1 MILQALTSLYEALA
15 QKGEIS
21 KEGWS
26 REKISFALGIDENG
40 DLLRI
45 TPLFKPGDMPKGKK
59 KEEPQEMTV
68 PAAVKRTSG
77 AAANFLWDNS
87 SYILGVSLK
96 KGENDAKR
104 EKRRN
109 KDIKCFEACRE
120 LHHSMLDGMEYPAAK
135 AVLNFLDK
143 WEPQKAE
150 ENNLVAQYAKEILS
164 GANIVFRFNGKFMHE
179 IPELSAAWQTH
190 YGAAQTEKGQCLVT
204 GALDE
209 IQKTH
214 PKIKGVQGAKLS
226 GAALVSFNESAFCS
240 YKKKQNQNAPV
251 GKYAAFAY
259 TTALNHLL
267 KDRKN
272 VHRIGDAA
280 VVCWAENADKQYE
293 DFATDLFFGDGD
305 GDQSDEQRLSAL
317 QASVELLAKGLPC
330 RELDLDPERKFY
342 ILGISPNAARL
353 AVRFFYCDSFGNIV
367 KNIKAHY
374 DRLEIV
380 RPSYDKYPM
389 LPLWKLLSA
398 TNRTI
403 KKKNDN
409 GTNAE
414 RPYSEESGKNKDKRA
429 CSASVPLSPEYS
441 EESGKNKD
449 KPQNSAMAGAVARA
463 VFSGGRYPASL
474 LECTFLRIKAER
486 NITRERA
493 AIIKAYYLRNPNEK
507 CPKEVLTVSLNEN
520 SKNIPYT
527 LGRLFSVYEEIQ
539 EKANL
544 RNPGNPGINTTI
556 KDRYFGSAAAM
567 PATVFPILSNL
578 AQKHLRKLSDAQ
590 RVYLDKKVMT
600 LKGVLGEQYPAH
612 MSLPEQG
619 SFDLGYYHQTQARYT
634 KKEDK

>member
-26 REKISFALGIDENG
+26 REKISFALSIDEEGN
-40 DLLRI
+40 LLRV
-45 TPLFKPGDMPKGKK
+45 TPLFDTVDGPKGKTR
-59 KEEPQEMTV
+59 EVPQKMTV
-68 PAAVKRTSG
+68 PIKVGNTSPK
-77 AAANFLWDNS
+77 FLWGNS
-87 SYILGVSLK
+87 GFILGTA
-96 KGENDAKR
+96 NDKTPEAAKDCF
-104 EKRRN
+104 KRNR
-109 KDIKCFEACRE
+109 D
-120 LHHSMLDGMEYPAAK
+120 LHHEVLKGIEVPAAK
-135 AVLNFLDK
+135 AILSFFDR
-143 WEPQKAE
+143 WEPEKTLENELVTSCAGELLGKA
-150 ENNLVAQYAKEILS
+150 NM
-164 GANIVFRFNGKFMHE
+164 VFRFNGKFIHE
-179 IPELSAAWQTH
+179 IPQLAAAWQAH
-190 YGAAQTEKGQCLVT
+190 YGETAKERGQCLIT
-204 GALDE
+204 GALDA
-209 IQKTH
+209 IPNTH
-214 PKIKGVQGAKLS
+214 PLIKGVQGAQSS
-226 GAALVSFNESAFCS
+226 GAALVSFNASAFCS
-240 YKKKQNQNAPV
+240 YNKEQNQNAPV

-259 TTALNHLL
+259 TAALNHLL
-267 KDRKN
+267 ADRKN

-293 DFATDLFFGDGD
+293 EFAADLFFGDGD

-398 TNRTI
+398 TVNPS
-403 KKKNDN
+403 
-409 GTNAE
+409 A
-414 RPYSEESGKNKDKRA
+414 KDKT
-429 CSASVPLSPEYS
+429 PNP
-441 EESGKNKD
+441 
-449 KPQNSAMAGAVARA
+449 AMAGAVARA
-463 VFSGGRYPASL
+463 VFSGGRYPASI
-474 LECTFLRIKAER
+474 LECTFLRIRAER
-486 NITRERA
+486 EITRERA

-507 CPKEVLTVSLNEN
+507 CPKEVLTVSLNKD
-520 SKNIPYT
+520 SKNVPYT

-539 EKANL
+539 QAA
-544 RNPGNPGINTTI
+544 NPGINTTI
-556 KDRYFGSAAAM
+556 KDKYFGSAATM
-567 PATVFPILSNL
+567 PATVFPILSSL

-590 RVYLDKKVMT
+590 RIYLDKKVMT
-600 LKGVLGEQYPAH
+600 LKDILGEQYPAH

-619 SFDLGYYHQTQARYT
+619 SFDLGYYHQTQDRYT

>member
-26 REKISFALGIDENG
+26 REKIRFALGIDENG
-40 DLLRI
+40 DLLRV
-45 TPLFKPGDMPKGKK
+45 TPLFDTVDGPKGKTR
-59 KEEPQEMTV
+59 EVPQKMTV
-68 PAAVKRTSG
+68 PIKVGNTSPK
-77 AAANFLWDNS
+77 FLWGNS
-87 SYILGVSLK
+87 GFILGTA
-96 KGENDAKR
+96 NDKTPEAAKDCF
-104 EKRRN
+104 KRNR
-109 KDIKCFEACRE
+109 D
-120 LHHSMLDGMEYPAAK
+120 LHHEVLKGIEVPAAK
-135 AVLNFLDK
+135 AILSFFDR
-143 WEPQKAE
+143 WEPEKTLENELVTSCAGELLGKA
-150 ENNLVAQYAKEILS
+150 NM
-164 GANIVFRFNGKFMHE
+164 VFRFNGKFIHE
-179 IPELSAAWQTH
+179 IPQLAAAWQAH
-190 YGAAQTEKGQCLVT
+190 YGETAKERGQCLIT
-204 GALDE
+204 GALDA
-209 IQKTH
+209 IPNTH
-214 PKIKGVQGAKLS
+214 PLIKGVQGAQSS
-226 GAALVSFNESAFCS
+226 GAALVSFNASAFCS
-240 YKKKQNQNAPV
+240 YNKEQNQNAPV

-259 TTALNHLL
+259 TAALNHLL
-267 KDRKN
+267 ADRKN

-293 DFATDLFFGDGD
+293 EFAADLFFGDGD

-398 TNRTI
+398 TVNPS
-403 KKKNDN
+403 
-409 GTNAE
+409 A
-414 RPYSEESGKNKDKRA
+414 KDKT
-429 CSASVPLSPEYS
+429 P
-441 EESGKNKD
+441 
-449 KPQNSAMAGAVARA
+449 NSAMAGAVARA

-474 LECTFLRIKAER
+474 LECTFLRIRAER
-486 NITRERA
+486 EITRERA

-507 CPKEVLTVSLNEN
+507 CPKEVLTVSLNKD
-520 SKNIPYT
+520 SKNVPYT

-539 EKANL
+539 QAA
-544 RNPGNPGINTTI
+544 NPGINTTI
-556 KDRYFGSAAAM
+556 KDKYFGSAATM
-567 PATVFPILSNL
+567 PATVFPILSSL

-590 RVYLDKKVMT
+590 RIYLDKKVMT
-600 LKGVLGEQYPAH
+600 LKDILGEQYPAH

-619 SFDLGYYHQTQARYT
+619 SFDLGYYHQTQDRYT

>member
-15 QKGEIS
+15 PKGEVP

-45 TPLFKPGDMPKGKK
+45 TPLFKPGDMPKEKK

-164 GANIVFRFNGKFMHE
+164 GANMVFRFNGGYVHDD
-179 IPELSAAWQTH
+179 PQLASVWQK
-190 YGAAQTEKGQCLVT
+190 ANAKQKDNIGQCLVT

-209 IQKTH
+209 IQNTH
-214 PKIKGVQGAKLS
+214 PAIKGVQGAQSS
-226 GAALVSFNESAFCS
+226 GAALVSFNASAFCS
-240 YKKKQNQNAPV
+240 YNKEQNQNAPV

-267 KDRKN
+267 ADRKN

-293 DFATDLFFGDGD
+293 DFAADLFFGDGD
-305 GDQSDEQRLSAL
+305 GDQSDEQWLSAL

-398 TNRTI
+398 TVNPS
-403 KKKNDN
+403 
-409 GTNAE
+409 A
-414 RPYSEESGKNKDKRA
+414 KDKT
-429 CSASVPLSPEYS
+429 PNP
-441 EESGKNKD
+441 
-449 KPQNSAMAGAVARA
+449 AMAGAVARA

-486 NITRERA
+486 SITRERA

-539 EKANL
+539 QAA
-544 RNPGNPGINTTI
+544 NPGINTTI

-600 LKGVLGEQYPAH
+600 LKSVLGEQYPAH
-612 MSLPEQG
+612 MSLPEKG

>member
-26 REKISFALGIDENG
+26 REKISFALSIDEEGN
-40 DLLRI
+40 LLRV
-45 TPLFKPGDMPKGKK
+45 TPLFDTVDGPKGKTR
-59 KEEPQEMTV
+59 EVPQKMTV

-96 KGENDAKR
+96 KGEDDAER

-164 GANIVFRFNGKFMHE
+164 GANMVFRFNGGYVHDD
-179 IPELSAAWQTH
+179 PQLASVWQK
-190 YGAAQTEKGQCLVT
+190 ANAKQKDNIGQCLVT

-209 IQKTH
+209 IQNTH
-214 PKIKGVQGAKLS
+214 PTIKGVQGAQSS
-226 GAALVSFNESAFCS
+226 GAALVSFNASAFCS
-240 YKKKQNQNAPV
+240 YNKEQNQNAPV

-267 KDRKN
+267 ADRKN

-293 DFATDLFFGDGD
+293 DFAADLFFGDGD
-305 GDQSDEQRLSAL
+305 GDQSDEQWLSAL

-367 KNIKAHY
+367 KYIKAHY

-380 RPSYDKYPM
+380 RPSYDKFPI

-414 RPYSEESGKNKDKRA
+414 RSDSEDSDKSKDKT
-429 CSASVPLSPEYS
+429 
-441 EESGKNKD
+441 
-449 KPQNSAMAGAVARA
+449 QNSAMAGAVARA
-463 VFSGGRYPASL
+463 IFSGGRYPASL
-474 LECTFLRIKAER
+474 LECTFLRIRAER
-486 NITRERA
+486 EITRERA

-539 EKANL
+539 EKANP

-578 AQKHLRKLSDAQ
+578 AQKHLRKLSDEQ

-600 LKGVLGEQYPAH
+600 LKSVLGEQYPAH

>member
-164 GANIVFRFNGKFMHE
+164 GANMVFRFNGGYVHDD
-179 IPELSAAWQTH
+179 PQLASVWQK
-190 YGAAQTEKGQCLVT
+190 ANAKQKDNIGQCLVT

-209 IQKTH
+209 IQNTH
-214 PKIKGVQGAKLS
+214 PTIKGVQGAQSS
-226 GAALVSFNESAFCS
+226 GAALVSFNASAFCS
-240 YKKKQNQNAPV
+240 YNKEQNQNAPV

-267 KDRKN
+267 ADRKN

-293 DFATDLFFGDGD
+293 DFAADLFFGDGD
-305 GDQSDEQRLSAL
+305 GDQSDEQWLSAL

-380 RPSYDKYPM
+380 RPSYDKFPI

-414 RPYSEESGKNKDKRA
+414 RSDSEDSDKSKDKT
-429 CSASVPLSPEYS
+429 
-441 EESGKNKD
+441 
-449 KPQNSAMAGAVARA
+449 QNSAMAGAVARA

-539 EKANL
+539 KEANL

-578 AQKHLRKLSDAQ
+578 AQKHLRKLSDKQ
-590 RVYLDKKVMT
+590 RIYLDKKVMT
-600 LKGVLGEQYPAH
+600 LKSVLGEQYPAH

>member
-15 QKGEIS
+15 PKGEVP

-96 KGENDAKR
+96 KGEDDAER
-104 EKRRN
+104 EKQRN

-164 GANIVFRFNGKFMHE
+164 GANMVFRFNGGYVHDD
-179 IPELSAAWQTH
+179 PQLASVWQK
-190 YGAAQTEKGQCLVT
+190 ANAKQKDNIGQCLVT
-204 GALDE
+204 GALDA
-209 IQKTH
+209 IPNTH
-214 PKIKGVQGAKLS
+214 PLIKGVQGAQSS
-226 GAALVSFNESAFCS
+226 GAALVSFNASAFCS
-240 YKKKQNQNAPV
+240 YNKEQNQNAPV

-259 TTALNHLL
+259 TAALNHLL
-267 KDRKN
+267 ADRKN

-293 DFATDLFFGDGD
+293 EFAADLFFGDGD

-398 TNRTI
+398 TVNPS
-403 KKKNDN
+403 
-409 GTNAE
+409 A
-414 RPYSEESGKNKDKRA
+414 KDKT
-429 CSASVPLSPEYS
+429 P
-441 EESGKNKD
+441 
-449 KPQNSAMAGAVARA
+449 NSAMAGAVARA

-474 LECTFLRIKAER
+474 LECTFLRIRAER
-486 NITRERA
+486 EITRERA

-507 CPKEVLTVSLNEN
+507 CPKEVLTVSLNKD
-520 SKNIPYT
+520 SKNVPYT

-539 EKANL
+539 QAA
-544 RNPGNPGINTTI
+544 NPGINTTI
-556 KDRYFGSAAAM
+556 KDKYFGSAATM
-567 PATVFPILSNL
+567 PATVFPILSSL

-600 LKGVLGEQYPAH
+600 LKSVLGEQYPAH

>member
-45 TPLFKPGDMPKGKK
+45 TPLFETVDMPKGKK
-59 KEEPQEMTV
+59 KEEPQKMMV
-68 PAAVKRTSG
+68 PIKEKNTGPKFLWGNSGFILG
-77 AAANFLWDNS
+77 AANKKTPEKAKENFE
-87 SYILGVSLK
+87 
-96 KGENDAKR
+96 ENR
-104 EKRRN
+104 Q
-109 KDIKCFEACRE
+109 
-120 LHHSMLDGMEYPAAK
+120 LHHQLLDEVDSPAAK
-135 AVLNFLDK
+135 AILNFLDGWK
-143 WEPQKAE
+143 PEKTT
-150 ENNLVAQYAKEILS
+150 ENELVAQYASELLGS
-164 GANIVFRFNGKFMHE
+164 ANMVFRFNGKFMHE

-190 YGAAQTEKGQCLVT
+190 YGAAQNEKGQCLIT
-204 GALDE
+204 GMLDAIPE
-209 IQKTH
+209 TH
-214 PKIKGVQGAKLS
+214 PLIKGIQGAQSS
-226 GAALVSFNESAFCS
+226 GAALVSFNGPAFCS
-240 YKKKQNQNAPV
+240 YNKLQNHNAPV

-267 KDRKN
+267 ADKSN
-272 VHRIGDAA
+272 VHRIGDAS

-293 DFATDLFFGDGD
+293 DFAAEVFFGDNVD
-305 GDQSDEQRLSAL
+305 KSDEQRLSAL
-317 QASVELLAKGLPC
+317 RTSLKLLADGLPC
-330 RELDLDPERKFY
+330 KEMDLDPDRKFY
-342 ILGISPNAARL
+342 ILGLSPNAARI
-353 AVRFFYCDSFGNIV
+353 AVRFFYCDSFGKIAGNIY
-367 KNIKAHY
+367 KHHE
-374 DRLEIV
+374 RLEIV
-380 RPSYDKYPM
+380 RPSYDKFPI

-398 TNRTI
+398 TVNP
-403 KKKNDN
+403 
-409 GTNAE
+409 NA
-414 RPYSEESGKNKDKRA
+414 KDKTPNA
-429 CSASVPLSPEYS
+429 
-441 EESGKNKD
+441 
-449 KPQNSAMAGAVARA
+449 AMAGAVARA

-539 EKANL
+539 QAA
-544 RNPGNPGINTTI
+544 NPGINTTI

-600 LKGVLGEQYPAH
+600 LKSVLGEQYPAH

>member
-26 REKISFALGIDENG
+26 REKISFALSIDEEGN
-40 DLLRI
+40 LLRV
-45 TPLFKPGDMPKGKK
+45 TPLFDTVDGPKGKTR
-59 KEEPQEMTV
+59 EVPQKMTV

-96 KGENDAKR
+96 KGEDDAER

-164 GANIVFRFNGKFMHE
+164 GANMVFRFNGGYVHDD
-179 IPELSAAWQTH
+179 PQLASVWQK
-190 YGAAQTEKGQCLVT
+190 ANAKQKDNIGQCLVT

-209 IQKTH
+209 IQNTH
-214 PKIKGVQGAKLS
+214 PTIKGVQGAQSS
-226 GAALVSFNESAFCS
+226 GAALVSFNASAFCS
-240 YKKKQNQNAPV
+240 YNKEQNQNAPV

-267 KDRKN
+267 ADRKN

-293 DFATDLFFGDGD
+293 DFAADLFFGDGD
-305 GDQSDEQRLSAL
+305 GDQSDEQWLSAL

-380 RPSYDKYPM
+380 RPSYDKFPI

-414 RPYSEESGKNKDKRA
+414 RSDSEDSDKSKDKT
-429 CSASVPLSPEYS
+429 
-441 EESGKNKD
+441 
-449 KPQNSAMAGAVARA
+449 QNSAMAGAVARA

-486 NITRERA
+486 SITRERA

-539 EKANL
+539 KEANL

-578 AQKHLRKLSDAQ
+578 AQKHLRKLSDKQ
-590 RVYLDKKVMT
+590 RIYLDKKVMT
-600 LKGVLGEQYPAH
+600 LKSVLGEQYPAH

>member
-26 REKISFALGIDENG
+26 REKISFALSIDEEGN
-40 DLLRI
+40 LLRV
-45 TPLFKPGDMPKGKK
+45 TPLFDTVDGPKGKTR
-59 KEEPQEMTV
+59 EVPQKMTV

-96 KGENDAKR
+96 KGEDDAER

-164 GANIVFRFNGKFMHE
+164 GANMVFRFNGGYVHDD
-179 IPELSAAWQTH
+179 PQLASVWQK
-190 YGAAQTEKGQCLVT
+190 ANAKQKDNIGQCLVT

-209 IQKTH
+209 IQNTH
-214 PKIKGVQGAKLS
+214 PTIKGVQGAQSS
-226 GAALVSFNESAFCS
+226 GAALVSFNASAFCS
-240 YKKKQNQNAPV
+240 YNKEQNQNAPV

-267 KDRKN
+267 ADRKN

-280 VVCWAENADKQYE
+280 VVCWAENADKQNE
-293 DFATDLFFGDGD
+293 DYAADLFFGDGD
-305 GDQSDEQRLSAL
+305 GDQSDEQWLSAL

-380 RPSYDKYPM
+380 RPSYDKFPI

-414 RPYSEESGKNKDKRA
+414 RSDSEDSDKSKDKT
-429 CSASVPLSPEYS
+429 
-441 EESGKNKD
+441 
-449 KPQNSAMAGAVARA
+449 QNSAMAGAVARA

-539 EKANL
+539 KEANL

-578 AQKHLRKLSDAQ
+578 AQKHLRKLSDKQ
-590 RVYLDKKVMT
+590 RIYLDKKVMT
-600 LKGVLGEQYPAH
+600 LKSVLGEQYPAH

>member
-1 MILQALTSLYEALA
+1 
-15 QKGEIS
+15 
-21 KEGWS
+21 
-26 REKISFALGIDENG
+26 
-40 DLLRI
+40 
-45 TPLFKPGDMPKGKK
+45 
-59 KEEPQEMTV
+59 
-68 PAAVKRTSG
+68 
-77 AAANFLWDNS
+77 
-87 SYILGVSLK
+87 
-96 KGENDAKR
+96 
-104 EKRRN
+104 
-109 KDIKCFEACRE
+109 
-120 LHHSMLDGMEYPAAK
+120 MLDGMEYPAAK

-164 GANIVFRFNGKFMHE
+164 GANMVFRFNGGYVHDD
-179 IPELSAAWQTH
+179 PQLASVWQK
-190 YGAAQTEKGQCLVT
+190 ANAKQKDNIGQCLVT

-209 IQKTH
+209 IQNTH
-214 PKIKGVQGAKLS
+214 PTIKGVQGAQSS
-226 GAALVSFNESAFCS
+226 GAALVSFNASAFCS
-240 YKKKQNQNAPV
+240 YNKEQNQNAPV

-267 KDRKN
+267 ADRKN

-293 DFATDLFFGDGD
+293 DFAADLFFGDGD
-305 GDQSDEQRLSAL
+305 GDQSDEQWLSAL

-380 RPSYDKYPM
+380 RPSYDKFPI

-414 RPYSEESGKNKDKRA
+414 RSDSEDSDKSKDKT
-429 CSASVPLSPEYS
+429 
-441 EESGKNKD
+441 
-449 KPQNSAMAGAVARA
+449 QNSAMAGAVARA

-539 EKANL
+539 KEANL

-578 AQKHLRKLSDAQ
+578 AQKHLRKLSDKQ
-590 RVYLDKKVMT
+590 RIYLDKKVMT
-600 LKGVLGEQYPAH
+600 LKSVLGEQYPAH

>member
-15 QKGEIS
+15 PKGEVP

-96 KGENDAKR
+96 KGEDDAER
-104 EKRRN
+104 EKQRN

-164 GANIVFRFNGKFMHE
+164 GANMVFRFNGGYVHDD
-179 IPELSAAWQTH
+179 PQLASVWQK
-190 YGAAQTEKGQCLVT
+190 ANAKQKDNIGQCLIT
-204 GALDE
+204 GELDA
-209 IQKTH
+209 IPNTH
-214 PKIKGVQGAKLS
+214 PTIKGVQGAQSS
-226 GAALVSFNESAFCS
+226 GAALVSFNASAFCS
-240 YKKKQNQNAPV
+240 YNKEQNQNAPV

-267 KDRKN
+267 ADRKN

-293 DFATDLFFGDGD
+293 DFAADLFFGDGD
-305 GDQSDEQRLSAL
+305 GDQSDEQWLSAL

-398 TNRTI
+398 TVNPS
-403 KKKNDN
+403 
-409 GTNAE
+409 A
-414 RPYSEESGKNKDKRA
+414 KDKT
-429 CSASVPLSPEYS
+429 PNP
-441 EESGKNKD
+441 
-449 KPQNSAMAGAVARA
+449 AMAGAVARA
-463 VFSGGRYPASL
+463 VFSGGRYPASI
-474 LECTFLRIKAER
+474 LECTFLRIRAER
-486 NITRERA
+486 EITRERA

-507 CPKEVLTVSLNEN
+507 CPKEVLTVSLNET
-520 SKNIPYT
+520 SKNVPYT

-539 EKANL
+539 QAA
-544 RNPGNPGINTTI
+544 NPGINTTI
-556 KDRYFGSAAAM
+556 KDKYFGSAATM

-590 RVYLDKKVMT
+590 RIYLDKKVMT
-600 LKGVLGEQYPAH
+600 LKSVLGEQYPAH

-619 SFDLGYYHQTQARYT
+619 SFDLGYYHQTQDRYT

>member
-1 MILQALTSLYEALA
+1 MRFLRHAEQ
-15 QKGEIS
+15 
-21 KEGWS
+21 
-26 REKISFALGIDENG
+26 RCG
-40 DLLRI
+40 DLCAGDGLSGVDTAVGVAGERADRAERI
-45 TPLFKPGDMPKGKK
+45 D
-59 KEEPQEMTV
+59 V
-68 PAAVKRTSG
+68 PARPVRNGVAVGEAPLRRGVAQLKETAEHRQRLLTADGRGGEEAEPAVAVVAALRYAEGIHG
-77 AAANFLWDNS
+77 A
-87 SYILGVSLK
+87 Y
-96 KGENDAKR
+96 
-104 EKRRN
+104 
-109 KDIKCFEACRE
+109 
-120 LHHSMLDGMEYPAAK
+120 
-135 AVLNFLDK
+135 AVLR
-143 WEPQKAE
+143 P
-150 ENNLVAQYAKEILS
+150 
-164 GANIVFRFNGKFMHE
+164 
-179 IPELSAAWQTH
+179 
-190 YGAAQTEKGQCLVT
+190 
-204 GALDE
+204 
-209 IQKTH
+209 
-214 PKIKGVQGAKLS
+214 
-226 GAALVSFNESAFCS
+226 
-240 YKKKQNQNAPV
+240 
-251 GKYAAFAY
+251 
-259 TTALNHLL
+259 
-267 KDRKN
+267 
-272 VHRIGDAA
+272 IGDAA

-293 DFATDLFFGDGD
+293 DFAAEVFFGDNVD
-305 GDQSDEQRLSAL
+305 KSDEQRLSAL
-317 QASVELLAKGLPC
+317 RTSLKLLADGLPC
-330 RELDLDPERKFY
+330 KEMDLDPERKFY

-380 RPSYDKYPM
+380 RPSNDKYPM

-414 RPYSEESGKNKDKRA
+414 RPYSEESGKNKDKQEIGGYEVRM
-429 CSASVPLSPEYS
+429 PEYS

-539 EKANL
+539 QAA
-544 RNPGNPGINTTI
+544 NPGINTTI
-556 KDRYFGSAAAM
+556 KHRYFGSAAAM

-600 LKGVLGEQYPAH
+600 LKSVLGEQYPAH

>member
-15 QKGEIS
+15 PKGEVP

-96 KGENDAKR
+96 KGEDDAER

-164 GANIVFRFNGKFMHE
+164 GANMVFRFNGGYVHDD
-179 IPELSAAWQTH
+179 PQLASVWQK
-190 YGAAQTEKGQCLVT
+190 ANAKQKDNIGQCLVT

-214 PKIKGVQGAKLS
+214 PTIKGVQGAQSS
-226 GAALVSFNESAFCS
+226 GAALVSFNASAFCS
-240 YKKKQNQNAPV
+240 YNKEQNQNAPV

-267 KDRKN
+267 ADRKN

-293 DFATDLFFGDGD
+293 DFA
-305 GDQSDEQRLSAL
+305 
-317 QASVELLAKGLPC
+317 
-330 RELDLDPERKFY
+330 
-342 ILGISPNAARL
+342 
-353 AVRFFYCDSFGNIV
+353 
-367 KNIKAHY
+367 
-374 DRLEIV
+374 
-380 RPSYDKYPM
+380 
-389 LPLWKLLSA
+389 
-398 TNRTI
+398 
-403 KKKNDN
+403 
-409 GTNAE
+409 AE
-414 RPYSEESGKNKDKRA
+414 
-429 CSASVPLSPEYS
+429 
-441 EESGKNKD
+441 
-449 KPQNSAMAGAVARA
+449 
-463 VFSGGRYPASL
+463 VFSVIMSTSRMNRD
-474 LECTFLRIKAER
+474 F
-486 NITRERA
+486 
-493 AIIKAYYLRNPNEK
+493 
-507 CPKEVLTVSLNEN
+507 
-520 SKNIPYT
+520 
-527 LGRLFSVYEEIQ
+527 
-539 EKANL
+539 
-544 RNPGNPGINTTI
+544 
-556 KDRYFGSAAAM
+556 
-567 PATVFPILSNL
+567 
-578 AQKHLRKLSDAQ
+578 Q
-590 RVYLDKKVMT
+590 RC
-600 LKGVLGEQYPAH
+600 G
-612 MSLPEQG
+612 
-619 SFDLGYYHQTQARYT
+619 QA
-634 KKEDK
+634 

>member
-45 TPLFKPGDMPKGKK
+45 TPLFETVDMPKGKK
-59 KEEPQEMTV
+59 KEEPQKMMV
-68 PAAVKRTSG
+68 PIKVGNKSPKFLWGNSGFILG
-77 AAANFLWDNS
+77 AA
-87 SYILGVSLK
+87 
-96 KGENDAKR
+96 NDKTPEKAK
-104 EKRRN
+104 E
-109 KDIKCFEACRE
+109 CFERNRQF
-120 LHHSMLDGMEYPAAK
+120 HHQLLDKVDSPAAK
-135 AVLNFLDK
+135 AILNFFDG
-143 WEPQKAE
+143 WEPEKTT
-150 ENNLVAQYAKEILS
+150 ENELVAQYASELLGS
-164 GANIVFRFNGKFMHE
+164 ANMVFRFNGKFVHE

-190 YGAAQTEKGQCLVT
+190 YGAAQTEKEQCLIT
-204 GALDE
+204 GMLDAIPE
-209 IQKTH
+209 TH
-214 PKIKGVQGAKLS
+214 PLIKGIQGAQPS

-267 KDRKN
+267 ADRKN
-272 VHRIGDAA
+272 VHRIGDAS

-293 DFATDLFFGDGD
+293 DFAADLFFGDGD
-305 GDQSDEQRLSAL
+305 GDQSDEQWLSAL

-380 RPSYDKYPM
+380 RPSYDKFPI

-414 RPYSEESGKNKDKRA
+414 RSDSEDSDKSKDKT
-429 CSASVPLSPEYS
+429 
-441 EESGKNKD
+441 
-449 KPQNSAMAGAVARA
+449 QNSAMAGAVARA

-539 EKANL
+539 KEANL

-578 AQKHLRKLSDAQ
+578 AQKHLRKLSDKQ
-590 RVYLDKKVMT
+590 RIYLDKKVMT
-600 LKGVLGEQYPAH
+600 LKSVLGEQYPAH

>member
-45 TPLFKPGDMPKGKK
+45 TPLFETVDGPKGKTR
-59 KEEPQEMTV
+59 EVPQKMTV

-96 KGENDAKR
+96 KGENDAER

-164 GANIVFRFNGKFMHE
+164 GANMVFRFNGGYVHDD
-179 IPELSAAWQTH
+179 PQLASVWQK
-190 YGAAQTEKGQCLVT
+190 ANAKQKDNIGQCLIT
-204 GALDE
+204 GELDA
-209 IQKTH
+209 IPNTH
-214 PKIKGVQGAKLS
+214 PTIKGVQGAQSS
-226 GAALVSFNESAFCS
+226 GAALVSFNASAFCS
-240 YKKKQNQNAPV
+240 YNKEQNQNAPV

-267 KDRKN
+267 ADRKN

-293 DFATDLFFGDGD
+293 EFAADLFFGDGD

-380 RPSYDKYPM
+380 RPSNDKYPM

-414 RPYSEESGKNKDKRA
+414 RP
-429 CSASVPLSPEYS
+429 YS

-520 SKNIPYT
+520 SKNVPYT

-567 PATVFPILSNL
+567 PATVFPILSSL

-590 RVYLDKKVMT
+590 RIYLDKKVMT
-600 LKGVLGEQYPAH
+600 LKSVLGEQYPAH

-619 SFDLGYYHQTQARYT
+619 SFDLGYYHQTQDRYT

>member
-26 REKISFALGIDENG
+26 REKISFALSIDEEGN
-40 DLLRI
+40 LLRV
-45 TPLFKPGDMPKGKK
+45 TPLFDTVDGPKGKTR
-59 KEEPQEMTV
+59 EVPQKMTV

-96 KGENDAKR
+96 KGEDDAER
-104 EKRRN
+104 EKQRN

-164 GANIVFRFNGKFMHE
+164 GANMVFRFNGGYVHDD
-179 IPELSAAWQTH
+179 PQLASVWQK
-190 YGAAQTEKGQCLVT
+190 ANAKQKDNIGQCLVT

-214 PKIKGVQGAKLS
+214 PTIKGVQGAQSS
-226 GAALVSFNESAFCS
+226 GAALVSFNASAFCS
-240 YKKKQNQNAPV
+240 YNKEQNQNAPV

-267 KDRKN
+267 ADRKN

-293 DFATDLFFGDGD
+293 DFAADLFFGDGD
-305 GDQSDEQRLSAL
+305 GDQSDEQWLSAL

-380 RPSYDKYPM
+380 RPSYDKFPI

-414 RPYSEESGKNKDKRA
+414 RSDSEDSDKSKDKT
-429 CSASVPLSPEYS
+429 
-441 EESGKNKD
+441 
-449 KPQNSAMAGAVARA
+449 QNSAMAGAVARA

-486 NITRERA
+486 SITRERA

-539 EKANL
+539 KEANL

-578 AQKHLRKLSDAQ
+578 AQKHLRKLSDKQ
-590 RVYLDKKVMT
+590 RIYLDKKVMT
-600 LKGVLGEQYPAH
+600 LKSVLGEQYPAH

>member
-15 QKGEIS
+15 QKGEVP

-26 REKISFALGIDENG
+26 PERISFALGIDENG

-45 TPLFKPGDMPKGKK
+45 TPLFKPGDMPKEKK

-96 KGENDAKR
+96 KGEDDAER

-164 GANIVFRFNGKFMHE
+164 GANMVFRFNGGYVHDD
-179 IPELSAAWQTH
+179 PQLASVWQK
-190 YGAAQTEKGQCLVT
+190 ANAKQKDNIGQCLVT

-214 PKIKGVQGAKLS
+214 PKIKGVQGAQSS
-226 GAALVSFNESAFCS
+226 GAALVSFNVSAFCS
-240 YKKKQNQNAPV
+240 YNKEQNQNAPV

-267 KDRKN
+267 ADRKN

-293 DFATDLFFGDGD
+293 DFAADLFFGDGD
-305 GDQSDEQRLSAL
+305 GDQSDEQWLSAL

-398 TNRTI
+398 TVNPS
-403 KKKNDN
+403 
-409 GTNAE
+409 A
-414 RPYSEESGKNKDKRA
+414 KDKT
-429 CSASVPLSPEYS
+429 PNP
-441 EESGKNKD
+441 
-449 KPQNSAMAGAVARA
+449 AMAGAVARA
-463 VFSGGRYPASL
+463 VFSGGRYPASI
-474 LECTFLRIKAER
+474 LECTFLRIRAER
-486 NITRERA
+486 EITRERA

-507 CPKEVLTVSLNEN
+507 CPKEVLTVSLNET
-520 SKNIPYT
+520 SKNVPYT

-539 EKANL
+539 QAA
-544 RNPGNPGINTTI
+544 NPGINTTI
-556 KDRYFGSAAAM
+556 KDKYFGSAATM

-590 RVYLDKKVMT
+590 RIYLDKKVMT
-600 LKGVLGEQYPAH
+600 LKSVLGEQYPAH

-619 SFDLGYYHQTQARYT
+619 SFDLGYYHQTQDRYT

>member
-15 QKGEIS
+15 QKCEIS

-26 REKISFALGIDENG
+26 REKISFALSIDEEGN
-40 DLLRI
+40 LLRV
-45 TPLFKPGDMPKGKK
+45 TPLFDTVDGPKGKTR
-59 KEEPQEMTV
+59 EVPQKMTV

-96 KGENDAKR
+96 KGEDDAER

-164 GANIVFRFNGKFMHE
+164 GANMVFRFNGGYVHDD
-179 IPELSAAWQTH
+179 PQLASVWQK
-190 YGAAQTEKGQCLVT
+190 ANAKQKDNIGQCLVT

-209 IQKTH
+209 IQNTH
-214 PKIKGVQGAKLS
+214 PTIKGVQGAQSS
-226 GAALVSFNESAFCS
+226 GAALVSFNASAFCS
-240 YKKKQNQNAPV
+240 YNKEQNQNAPV

-267 KDRKN
+267 ADRKN

-293 DFATDLFFGDGD
+293 DFAADLFFGDGD
-305 GDQSDEQRLSAL
+305 GDQSDEQWLSAL

-380 RPSYDKYPM
+380 RPSYDKFPI

-414 RPYSEESGKNKDKRA
+414 RSDSEDSDKSKDKT
-429 CSASVPLSPEYS
+429 
-441 EESGKNKD
+441 
-449 KPQNSAMAGAVARA
+449 QNSAMAGAVARA
-463 VFSGGRYPASL
+463 IFSGGRYPASL
-474 LECTFLRIKAER
+474 LECTFLRIRAER
-486 NITRERA
+486 EITRERA

-539 EKANL
+539 EKANP

-578 AQKHLRKLSDAQ
+578 AQKHLRKLSDEQ

-600 LKGVLGEQYPAH
+600 LKSVLGEQYPAH

>member
-26 REKISFALGIDENG
+26 REKISFALSIDEEGN
-40 DLLRI
+40 LLRV
-45 TPLFKPGDMPKGKK
+45 TPLFDTVDGPKGKTR
-59 KEEPQEMTV
+59 EVPQKMTV

-96 KGENDAKR
+96 KGEDDAER

-164 GANIVFRFNGKFMHE
+164 GANMVFRFNGGYVHDD
-179 IPELSAAWQTH
+179 PQLASVWQK
-190 YGAAQTEKGQCLVT
+190 ANAKQKDNIGQCLVT

-209 IQKTH
+209 IQNTH
-214 PKIKGVQGAKLS
+214 STIKGVQGAQSS
-226 GAALVSFNESAFCS
+226 GAALVSFNASAFCS
-240 YKKKQNQNAPV
+240 YNKEQNQNAPV

-267 KDRKN
+267 ADRKN

-293 DFATDLFFGDGD
+293 DFAADLFFGDGD
-305 GDQSDEQRLSAL
+305 GDQSDEQWLSAL

-380 RPSYDKYPM
+380 RPSYDKFPI

-414 RPYSEESGKNKDKRA
+414 RSDSEDSDKSKDKT
-429 CSASVPLSPEYS
+429 
-441 EESGKNKD
+441 
-449 KPQNSAMAGAVARA
+449 QNSAMAGAVARA

-539 EKANL
+539 KEANL

-578 AQKHLRKLSDAQ
+578 AQKHLRKLSDKQ
-590 RVYLDKKVMT
+590 RIYLDKKVMT
-600 LKGVLGEQYPAH
+600 LKSVLGEQYPAH

>member
-26 REKISFALGIDENG
+26 REKISFALSIDEEGN
-40 DLLRI
+40 LLRV
-45 TPLFKPGDMPKGKK
+45 TPLFDTVDGPKGKMR
-59 KEEPQEMTV
+59 EVPQKMTV

-96 KGENDAKR
+96 KGEDDAER

-120 LHHSMLDGMEYPAAK
+120 FHHSMLDGMEYPAAK

-164 GANIVFRFNGKFMHE
+164 GANMVFRFNGGYVHDD
-179 IPELSAAWQTH
+179 PQLASVWQK
-190 YGAAQTEKGQCLVT
+190 ANAKQKDNIGQCLVT

-209 IQKTH
+209 IQNTH
-214 PKIKGVQGAKLS
+214 PTIKGVQGAQSS
-226 GAALVSFNESAFCS
+226 GAALVSFNASAFCS
-240 YKKKQNQNAPV
+240 YNKEQNQNAPV

-267 KDRKN
+267 ADRKN

-293 DFATDLFFGDGD
+293 DFAADLFFGDGD
-305 GDQSDEQRLSAL
+305 GDQSDEQWLSAL

-380 RPSYDKYPM
+380 RPSYDKFPI

-414 RPYSEESGKNKDKRA
+414 RSDSEDSDKSKDKT
-429 CSASVPLSPEYS
+429 
-441 EESGKNKD
+441 
-449 KPQNSAMAGAVARA
+449 QNSAMAGAVARA
-463 VFSGGRYPASL
+463 IFSGGRYPASL
-474 LECTFLRIKAER
+474 LECTFLRIRAER
-486 NITRERA
+486 EITRERA

-539 EKANL
+539 EKANP

-578 AQKHLRKLSDAQ
+578 AQKHLRKLSDEQ

-600 LKGVLGEQYPAH
+600 LKSVLGEQYPAH

>member
-26 REKISFALGIDENG
+26 REKISFALSIDEEGN
-40 DLLRI
+40 LLRV
-45 TPLFKPGDMPKGKK
+45 TPLFDTVDGPKGKTR
-59 KEEPQEMTV
+59 EVPQKMTV

-77 AAANFLWDNS
+77 VAANFLWDNS

-120 LHHSMLDGMEYPAAK
+120 FHHSMLDGMEYPAAK

-150 ENNLVAQYAKEILS
+150 ENNLVAQYAKEIFS
-164 GANIVFRFNGKFMHE
+164 GANMVFRFNGGYVHDD
-179 IPELSAAWQTH
+179 PQLASVWQK
-190 YGAAQTEKGQCLVT
+190 ANAKQKDNIGQCLVT

-209 IQKTH
+209 IQNTH
-214 PKIKGVQGAKLS
+214 PTIKGVQGAKSS
-226 GAALVSFNESAFCS
+226 GAALVSFNASAFCS
-240 YKKKQNQNAPV
+240 YNKEQNQNAPV

-267 KDRKN
+267 ADRKN

-293 DFATDLFFGDGD
+293 DFAADLFFGDGD
-305 GDQSDEQRLSAL
+305 GDQSDEQWLSAL

-380 RPSYDKYPM
+380 RPSYDKFPI

-414 RPYSEESGKNKDKRA
+414 RSDSEDSDKSKDKT
-429 CSASVPLSPEYS
+429 
-441 EESGKNKD
+441 
-449 KPQNSAMAGAVARA
+449 QNSAMAGAVARA
-463 VFSGGRYPASL
+463 IFSGGRYPASL
-474 LECTFLRIKAER
+474 LECTFLRIRAER
-486 NITRERA
+486 EITRERA

-539 EKANL
+539 EKANP

-578 AQKHLRKLSDAQ
+578 AQKHLRKLSDEQ

-600 LKGVLGEQYPAH
+600 LKSVLGEQYPAH

>member
-15 QKGEIS
+15 PKGEVP

-45 TPLFKPGDMPKGKK
+45 TPLFKPGDMPKEKK

-96 KGENDAKR
+96 KGEDDAER
-104 EKRRN
+104 EKQRN

-164 GANIVFRFNGKFMHE
+164 GANMVFRFNGGYVHDD
-179 IPELSAAWQTH
+179 PQLASVWQK
-190 YGAAQTEKGQCLVT
+190 ANAKQKDNIGQCLVT

-209 IQKTH
+209 IQNTH
-214 PKIKGVQGAKLS
+214 PTIKGVQGAQSS
-226 GAALVSFNESAFCS
+226 GAALVSFNASAFCS
-240 YKKKQNQNAPV
+240 YNKEQNQNAPV

-267 KDRKN
+267 ADRKN

-293 DFATDLFFGDGD
+293 DFAADLFFGDGD
-305 GDQSDEQRLSAL
+305 GDQSDEQWLSAL

-380 RPSYDKYPM
+380 RPSYDKFPI

-414 RPYSEESGKNKDKRA
+414 RSDSEDSDKSKDKT
-429 CSASVPLSPEYS
+429 
-441 EESGKNKD
+441 
-449 KPQNSAMAGAVARA
+449 QNSAMAGAVARA

-539 EKANL
+539 KEANL

-578 AQKHLRKLSDAQ
+578 AQKHLRKLSDKQ
-590 RVYLDKKVMT
+590 RIYLDKKVMT
-600 LKGVLGEQYPAH
+600 LKSVLGEQYPAH

>member
-40 DLLRI
+40 DLLRV
-45 TPLFKPGDMPKGKK
+45 TPLFDTVDGPKGKTR
-59 KEEPQEMTV
+59 EVPQKMTV
-68 PAAVKRTSG
+68 PIKVGNTSPK
-77 AAANFLWDNS
+77 FLWGNS
-87 SYILGVSLK
+87 GFILGTA
-96 KGENDAKR
+96 NDKTPEAAKDCF
-104 EKRRN
+104 KRNR
-109 KDIKCFEACRE
+109 D
-120 LHHSMLDGMEYPAAK
+120 LHHEVLKGIEVPAAK
-135 AVLNFLDK
+135 AILSFFDR
-143 WEPQKAE
+143 WEPEKTLENELVTSCAGELLGKA
-150 ENNLVAQYAKEILS
+150 NM
-164 GANIVFRFNGKFMHE
+164 VFRFNGKFIHE
-179 IPELSAAWQTH
+179 IPQLAAAWQAH
-190 YGAAQTEKGQCLVT
+190 YGETAKERGQCLIT
-204 GALDE
+204 GALDA
-209 IQKTH
+209 IPNTH
-214 PKIKGVQGAKLS
+214 PLIKGVQGAQSS
-226 GAALVSFNESAFCS
+226 GAALVSFNASAFCS
-240 YKKKQNQNAPV
+240 YNKEQNQNAPV

-259 TTALNHLL
+259 TAALNHLL
-267 KDRKN
+267 ADRKN

-293 DFATDLFFGDGD
+293 EFAADLFFGDGD

-398 TNRTI
+398 TVNPS
-403 KKKNDN
+403 
-409 GTNAE
+409 A
-414 RPYSEESGKNKDKRA
+414 KDKT
-429 CSASVPLSPEYS
+429 P
-441 EESGKNKD
+441 
-449 KPQNSAMAGAVARA
+449 NSAMAGAVARA

-474 LECTFLRIKAER
+474 LECTFLRIRAER
-486 NITRERA
+486 EITRERA

-507 CPKEVLTVSLNEN
+507 CPKEVLTVSLNKD
-520 SKNIPYT
+520 SKNVPYT

-539 EKANL
+539 QAA
-544 RNPGNPGINTTI
+544 NPGINTTI
-556 KDRYFGSAAAM
+556 KDKYFGSAATM
-567 PATVFPILSNL
+567 PATVFPILSSL

-590 RVYLDKKVMT
+590 RIYLDKKVMT
-600 LKGVLGEQYPAH
+600 LKDILGEQYPAH

-619 SFDLGYYHQTQARYT
+619 SFDLGYYHQTQDRYT

>member
-26 REKISFALGIDENG
+26 REKISFALSIDEEGN
-40 DLLRI
+40 LLRV
-45 TPLFKPGDMPKGKK
+45 TPLFDTVDGPKGKTR
-59 KEEPQEMTV
+59 EVPQKMMV

-96 KGENDAKR
+96 KGEDDAER

-164 GANIVFRFNGKFMHE
+164 GANMVFRFNGGYVHDD
-179 IPELSAAWQTH
+179 PQLASVWQK
-190 YGAAQTEKGQCLVT
+190 ANAKQKDNIGQCLVT

-214 PKIKGVQGAKLS
+214 PTIKGVQGAQSS
-226 GAALVSFNESAFCS
+226 GAALVSFNASAFCS
-240 YKKKQNQNAPV
+240 YNKEQNQNAPV

-267 KDRKN
+267 ADRKN

-293 DFATDLFFGDGD
+293 DFAADLFFGDGD
-305 GDQSDEQRLSAL
+305 GDQSDEQWLSAL

-380 RPSYDKYPM
+380 RPSYDKFPI

-414 RPYSEESGKNKDKRA
+414 RSDSEDSDKSKDKT
-429 CSASVPLSPEYS
+429 
-441 EESGKNKD
+441 
-449 KPQNSAMAGAVARA
+449 QNSAMAGAVARA

-539 EKANL
+539 KEANL

-578 AQKHLRKLSDAQ
+578 AQKHLRKLSDKQ
-590 RVYLDKKVMT
+590 RIYLDKKVMT
-600 LKGVLGEQYPAH
+600 LKSVLGEQYPAH

>member
-45 TPLFKPGDMPKGKK
+45 TPLFETVDGPKGKTR
-59 KEEPQEMTV
+59 EVPQKMTV

-96 KGENDAKR
+96 KGENDAER

-164 GANIVFRFNGKFMHE
+164 GANMVFRFNGGYVHDD
-179 IPELSAAWQTH
+179 PQLVSVWQK
-190 YGAAQTEKGQCLVT
+190 ANAKQKDNIGQCLIT
-204 GALDE
+204 GELDA
-209 IQKTH
+209 IPNTH
-214 PKIKGVQGAKLS
+214 PTIKGVQGAQSS
-226 GAALVSFNESAFCS
+226 GAALVSFNASAFCS
-240 YKKKQNQNAPV
+240 YNKEQNQNAPV

-267 KDRKN
+267 ADRKN

-293 DFATDLFFGDGD
+293 DFAADLFFGDGD

-398 TNRTI
+398 TVNPS
-403 KKKNDN
+403 
-409 GTNAE
+409 A
-414 RPYSEESGKNKDKRA
+414 KDKT
-429 CSASVPLSPEYS
+429 PNP
-441 EESGKNKD
+441 
-449 KPQNSAMAGAVARA
+449 AMAGAVARA

-474 LECTFLRIKAER
+474 LECTFLRIRAER
-486 NITRERA
+486 EITRERA

-507 CPKEVLTVSLNEN
+507 CPKEVLTVSLNET
-520 SKNIPYT
+520 SKNVPYT

-539 EKANL
+539 QAA
-544 RNPGNPGINTTI
+544 NPGINTTI
-556 KDRYFGSAAAM
+556 KDKYFGSAATM
-567 PATVFPILSNL
+567 PATVFPILSSL

-590 RVYLDKKVMT
+590 RIYLDKKVMT
-600 LKGVLGEQYPAH
+600 LKSVLGEQYPAH

-619 SFDLGYYHQTQARYT
+619 SFDLGYYHQTQDRYT

>member
-26 REKISFALGIDENG
+26 REKISFALSIDEEGN
-40 DLLRI
+40 LLRV
-45 TPLFKPGDMPKGKK
+45 TPLFDTVDGPKGKTR
-59 KEEPQEMTV
+59 EVPQKMTV

-96 KGENDAKR
+96 KGEDDAER

-150 ENNLVAQYAKEILS
+150 ENNLAAQYAKEILS
-164 GANIVFRFNGKFMHE
+164 GANMVFRFNGGYVHDD
-179 IPELSAAWQTH
+179 PQLASVWQK
-190 YGAAQTEKGQCLVT
+190 ANAKQKDNIGQCLVT

-209 IQKTH
+209 IQNTH
-214 PKIKGVQGAKLS
+214 PTIKGVQGAQSS
-226 GAALVSFNESAFCS
+226 GAALVSFNASAFCS
-240 YKKKQNQNAPV
+240 YNKEQNQNAPV

-267 KDRKN
+267 ADRKN

-293 DFATDLFFGDGD
+293 DFAADLFFGDGD
-305 GDQSDEQRLSAL
+305 GDQSDEQWLSAL

-380 RPSYDKYPM
+380 RPSYDKFPI

-414 RPYSEESGKNKDKRA
+414 RSDSEDSDKSKDKT
-429 CSASVPLSPEYS
+429 
-441 EESGKNKD
+441 
-449 KPQNSAMAGAVARA
+449 QNSAMAGAVARA

-539 EKANL
+539 KEANL
-544 RNPGNPGINTTI
+544 GNPGINTTI

-578 AQKHLRKLSDAQ
+578 AQKHLRKLSDEK
-590 RVYLDKKVMT
+590 RVCLDKKVMT
-600 LKGVLGEQYPAH
+600 LKSVLGEQYPAH

>member
-45 TPLFKPGDMPKGKK
+45 TPLFETVDGPKGKTR
-59 KEEPQEMTV
+59 EVPQKMTV
-68 PAAVKRTSG
+68 PIKVGNTSPK
-77 AAANFLWDNS
+77 FLWGNS
-87 SYILGVSLK
+87 GFILGTA
-96 KGENDAKR
+96 NDKTPEAAKDCF
-104 EKRRN
+104 KRNR
-109 KDIKCFEACRE
+109 D
-120 LHHSMLDGMEYPAAK
+120 LHHEVLKGIEVPAAK
-135 AVLNFLDK
+135 AILSFFDR
-143 WEPQKAE
+143 WEPEKTLENELVTSCAGELLGKA
-150 ENNLVAQYAKEILS
+150 NM
-164 GANIVFRFNGKFMHE
+164 VFRFNGKFIHE
-179 IPELSAAWQTH
+179 IPQLAAAWQAH
-190 YGAAQTEKGQCLVT
+190 YGETAKERGQCLIT
-204 GALDE
+204 GALDA
-209 IQKTH
+209 IPNTH
-214 PKIKGVQGAKLS
+214 PLIKGVQGAQSS
-226 GAALVSFNESAFCS
+226 GAALVSFNASAFCS
-240 YKKKQNQNAPV
+240 YNKEQNQNAPV

-259 TTALNHLL
+259 TAALNHLL
-267 KDRKN
+267 ADRKN

-293 DFATDLFFGDGD
+293 EFAADLFFGDGD

-398 TNRTI
+398 TVNPS
-403 KKKNDN
+403 
-409 GTNAE
+409 A
-414 RPYSEESGKNKDKRA
+414 KDKT
-429 CSASVPLSPEYS
+429 P
-441 EESGKNKD
+441 
-449 KPQNSAMAGAVARA
+449 NSAMAGAVARA

-474 LECTFLRIKAER
+474 LECTFLRIRAER
-486 NITRERA
+486 EITRERA

-507 CPKEVLTVSLNEN
+507 CPKEVLTVSLNKD
-520 SKNIPYT
+520 SKNVPYT

-539 EKANL
+539 QAA
-544 RNPGNPGINTTI
+544 NPGINTTI
-556 KDRYFGSAAAM
+556 KDKYFGSAATM
-567 PATVFPILSNL
+567 PATVFPILSSL

-600 LKGVLGEQYPAH
+600 LKSVLGEQYPAH

>member
-15 QKGEIS
+15 PKGEVP

-45 TPLFKPGDMPKGKK
+45 TPLFKPGDMPKEKK

-96 KGENDAKR
+96 KGEDDAER
-104 EKRRN
+104 EKQRN

-164 GANIVFRFNGKFMHE
+164 GANMVFRFNGGYVHDD
-179 IPELSAAWQTH
+179 PQLASVWQK
-190 YGAAQTEKGQCLVT
+190 ANAKQKDNIGQCLVT

-209 IQKTH
+209 IQNTH
-214 PKIKGVQGAKLS
+214 PTIKGVQGAQSS
-226 GAALVSFNESAFCS
+226 GAALVSFNASAFCS
-240 YKKKQNQNAPV
+240 YNKEQNQNAPV

-267 KDRKN
+267 ADRKN

-293 DFATDLFFGDGD
+293 DFAADLFFGDGD
-305 GDQSDEQRLSAL
+305 GDQSDEQWLSAL

-380 RPSYDKYPM
+380 RPSYDKFPI

-414 RPYSEESGKNKDKRA
+414 RSDSEDSDKSKDKT
-429 CSASVPLSPEYS
+429 
-441 EESGKNKD
+441 
-449 KPQNSAMAGAVARA
+449 QNSAMAGAVARA
-463 VFSGGRYPASL
+463 IFSGGRYPASL
-474 LECTFLRIKAER
+474 LECTFLRIRAER
-486 NITRERA
+486 EITRERA

-539 EKANL
+539 EKANP

-578 AQKHLRKLSDAQ
+578 AQKHLRKLSDEQ

-600 LKGVLGEQYPAH
+600 LKSVLGEQYPAH

>member
-45 TPLFKPGDMPKGKK
+45 TPLFETVDGPKGKTR
-59 KEEPQEMTV
+59 EVPQKMTV
-68 PAAVKRTSG
+68 PIKVGNTSPK
-77 AAANFLWDNS
+77 FLWGNS
-87 SYILGVSLK
+87 GFILGTA
-96 KGENDAKR
+96 NDKTPEAAKDCF
-104 EKRRN
+104 KRNR
-109 KDIKCFEACRE
+109 D
-120 LHHSMLDGMEYPAAK
+120 LHHEVLKGIEVPAAK
-135 AVLNFLDK
+135 AILSFFDR
-143 WEPQKAE
+143 WEPEKTLENELVTSCAGELLGKA
-150 ENNLVAQYAKEILS
+150 NM
-164 GANIVFRFNGKFMHE
+164 VFRFNGKFIHE
-179 IPELSAAWQTH
+179 IPQLAAAWQAH
-190 YGAAQTEKGQCLVT
+190 YGETAKERGQCLIT
-204 GALDE
+204 GALDA
-209 IQKTH
+209 IPNTH
-214 PKIKGVQGAKLS
+214 PLIKGVQGAQSS
-226 GAALVSFNESAFCS
+226 GAALVSFNASASCS
-240 YKKKQNQNAPV
+240 YNKEQNQNAPV

-259 TTALNHLL
+259 TAALNHLL
-267 KDRKN
+267 ADRKN

-293 DFATDLFFGDGD
+293 EFAADLFFGDGD

-398 TNRTI
+398 TVNPS
-403 KKKNDN
+403 
-409 GTNAE
+409 A
-414 RPYSEESGKNKDKRA
+414 KDKT
-429 CSASVPLSPEYS
+429 P
-441 EESGKNKD
+441 
-449 KPQNSAMAGAVARA
+449 NSAMAGAVARA

-474 LECTFLRIKAER
+474 LECTFLRIRAER
-486 NITRERA
+486 EITRERA

-507 CPKEVLTVSLNEN
+507 CPKEVLTVSLNKD
-520 SKNIPYT
+520 SKNVPYT

-539 EKANL
+539 QAA
-544 RNPGNPGINTTI
+544 NPGINTTI
-556 KDRYFGSAAAM
+556 KDKYFGSAATM
-567 PATVFPILSNL
+567 PATVFPILSSL

-600 LKGVLGEQYPAH
+600 LKSVLGEQYPAH

>member
-15 QKGEIS
+15 PKGEVP

-96 KGENDAKR
+96 KGEDDAER
-104 EKRRN
+104 EKQRN

-164 GANIVFRFNGKFMHE
+164 GANMVFRFNGGYVHDD
-179 IPELSAAWQTH
+179 PQLASVWQK
-190 YGAAQTEKGQCLVT
+190 ANAKQKDNIGQCLVT

-214 PKIKGVQGAKLS
+214 PTIKGVQGAQSS
-226 GAALVSFNESAFCS
+226 GAALVSFNASAFCS
-240 YKKKQNQNAPV
+240 YNKEQNQNAPV

-293 DFATDLFFGDGD
+293 DFAADLFFGDGD
-305 GDQSDEQRLSAL
+305 GDQSDEQWLSAL

-380 RPSYDKYPM
+380 RPSDDKYPM

-414 RPYSEESGKNKDKRA
+414 RP
-429 CSASVPLSPEYS
+429 YS

-539 EKANL
+539 QAA
-544 RNPGNPGINTTI
+544 NPGINTTI

-600 LKGVLGEQYPAH
+600 LKSVLGEQYPAH

>member
-26 REKISFALGIDENG
+26 REKISFALSIDEEGN
-40 DLLRI
+40 LLRV
-45 TPLFKPGDMPKGKK
+45 TSLFDTVDGPKGKTR
-59 KEEPQEMTV
+59 EVPQKMTV

-164 GANIVFRFNGKFMHE
+164 GANMVFRFNGKFMHE

-380 RPSYDKYPM
+380 RPSYDKFPI

-414 RPYSEESGKNKDKRA
+414 RSDSEDSDKSKDKT
-429 CSASVPLSPEYS
+429 
-441 EESGKNKD
+441 
-449 KPQNSAMAGAVARA
+449 QNSAMAGAVARA

-539 EKANL
+539 KEANL

-578 AQKHLRKLSDAQ
+578 AQKHLRKLSDKQ
-590 RVYLDKKVMT
+590 RIYLDKKVMT
-600 LKGVLGEQYPAH
+600 LKSVLGEQYPAH

>member
-164 GANIVFRFNGKFMHE
+164 GAKNMVLRFNGGYVHDD
-179 IPELSAAWQTH
+179 PQLASVWQK
-190 YGAAQTEKGQCLVT
+190 ANAKQKDNIGQCLVT

-209 IQKTH
+209 IPNTH
-214 PKIKGVQGAKLS
+214 PLIKGVQGAKSS

-259 TTALNHLL
+259 TTALKHLL
-267 KDRKN
+267 ADRKN
-272 VHRIGDAA
+272 FHRIGDAA

-293 DFATDLFFGDGD
+293 EFAADLFFGDGD

-374 DRLEIV
+374 ERLEIV
-380 RPSYDKYPM
+380 RPSYDKYPL

-398 TNRTI
+398 TVNPS
-403 KKKNDN
+403 
-409 GTNAE
+409 A
-414 RPYSEESGKNKDKRA
+414 KDKT
-429 CSASVPLSPEYS
+429 PNP
-441 EESGKNKD
+441 
-449 KPQNSAMAGAVARA
+449 AMAGAVARA
-463 VFSGGRYPASL
+463 VFSGGRYPASI
-474 LECTFLRIKAER
+474 LECTFLRIRAER
-486 NITRERA
+486 EITRERA

-507 CPKEVLTVSLNEN
+507 CPKEVLTVSLNET
-520 SKNIPYT
+520 SKNVPYT

-539 EKANL
+539 QAA
-544 RNPGNPGINTTI
+544 NPGINTTI
-556 KDRYFGSAAAM
+556 KDKYFGSAATM

-590 RVYLDKKVMT
+590 RIYLDKKVMT
-600 LKGVLGEQYPAH
+600 LKSVLGEQYPAH

>member
-26 REKISFALGIDENG
+26 REKISFALSIDEEGN
-40 DLLRI
+40 LLRV
-45 TPLFKPGDMPKGKK
+45 TPLFDTVDGPKGKTR
-59 KEEPQEMTV
+59 EVPQKMTV
-68 PAAVKRTSG
+68 PIKVGNTSPK
-77 AAANFLWDNS
+77 FLWGNS
-87 SYILGVSLK
+87 GFILGTA
-96 KGENDAKR
+96 NDKTPEAAKDCF
-104 EKRRN
+104 KRNR
-109 KDIKCFEACRE
+109 D
-120 LHHSMLDGMEYPAAK
+120 LHHEVLKGIEVPAAK
-135 AVLNFLDK
+135 AILSFFDR
-143 WEPQKAE
+143 WEPEKTLENELVTSCAGELLGKA
-150 ENNLVAQYAKEILS
+150 NM
-164 GANIVFRFNGKFMHE
+164 VFRFNGKFIHE
-179 IPELSAAWQTH
+179 IPQLAAAWQAH
-190 YGAAQTEKGQCLVT
+190 YGETAKERGQCLIT
-204 GALDE
+204 GALDA
-209 IQKTH
+209 IPNTH
-214 PKIKGVQGAKLS
+214 PLIKGVQGAQSS
-226 GAALVSFNESAFCS
+226 GAALVSFNASAFCS
-240 YKKKQNQNAPV
+240 YNKEQNQNAPV

-259 TTALNHLL
+259 TAALNHLL
-267 KDRKN
+267 ADRKN

-293 DFATDLFFGDGD
+293 EFAADLFFGDGD

-398 TNRTI
+398 TVNPS
-403 KKKNDN
+403 
-409 GTNAE
+409 A
-414 RPYSEESGKNKDKRA
+414 KDKT
-429 CSASVPLSPEYS
+429 P
-441 EESGKNKD
+441 
-449 KPQNSAMAGAVARA
+449 NSAMAGAVARA

-474 LECTFLRIKAER
+474 LECTFLRIRAER
-486 NITRERA
+486 EITRERA

-507 CPKEVLTVSLNEN
+507 CPKEVLTVSLNKD
-520 SKNIPYT
+520 SKNVPYT

-539 EKANL
+539 QAA
-544 RNPGNPGINTTI
+544 NPGINTTI
-556 KDRYFGSAAAM
+556 KDKYFGSAATM
-567 PATVFPILSNL
+567 PATVFPILSSL

-590 RVYLDKKVMT
+590 RIYLDKKVMT
-600 LKGVLGEQYPAH
+600 LKSVLGEQYPAH

-619 SFDLGYYHQTQARYT
+619 SFDLGYYHQTQDRYT

>member
-15 QKGEIS
+15 PKGEVP

-96 KGENDAKR
+96 KGEDDAER

-164 GANIVFRFNGKFMHE
+164 GANMVFRFNGGYVHDD
-179 IPELSAAWQTH
+179 PQLASVWQK
-190 YGAAQTEKGQCLVT
+190 ANAKQKDNIGQCLVT

-209 IQKTH
+209 IQNTH
-214 PKIKGVQGAKLS
+214 PTIKGVQGAQSS
-226 GAALVSFNESAFCS
+226 GAALVSFNASAFCS
-240 YKKKQNQNAPV
+240 YNKEQNQNAPV

-267 KDRKN
+267 ADRKN

-293 DFATDLFFGDGD
+293 DFAADLFFGDGD
-305 GDQSDEQRLSAL
+305 GDQSDEQWLSAL

-380 RPSYDKYPM
+380 RPSYDKFPI

-414 RPYSEESGKNKDKRA
+414 RSDSEDSDKSKDKT
-429 CSASVPLSPEYS
+429 
-441 EESGKNKD
+441 
-449 KPQNSAMAGAVARA
+449 QNSAMAGAVARA

-539 EKANL
+539 KEANL

-578 AQKHLRKLSDAQ
+578 AQKHLRKLSDKQ
-590 RVYLDKKVMT
+590 RIYLDKKVMT
-600 LKGVLGEQYPAH
+600 LKSVLGEQYPAH

>member
-45 TPLFKPGDMPKGKK
+45 TPLFETVDGPKGKTR
-59 KEEPQEMTV
+59 EVPQKMTV
-68 PAAVKRTSG
+68 PIKVGNTSPK
-77 AAANFLWDNS
+77 FLWGNS
-87 SYILGVSLK
+87 GFILGTA
-96 KGENDAKR
+96 NDKTPEAAKDCF
-104 EKRRN
+104 KRNR
-109 KDIKCFEACRE
+109 D
-120 LHHSMLDGMEYPAAK
+120 LHHEVLKGIEVPAAK
-135 AVLNFLDK
+135 AILSFFDR
-143 WEPQKAE
+143 WEPEKTLENELVTSCAGELLGKA
-150 ENNLVAQYAKEILS
+150 NM
-164 GANIVFRFNGKFMHE
+164 VFRFNGKFIHE
-179 IPELSAAWQTH
+179 IPQLAAAWQAH
-190 YGAAQTEKGQCLVT
+190 YGETAKERGQCLIT
-204 GALDE
+204 GALDA
-209 IQKTH
+209 IPNTH
-214 PKIKGVQGAKLS
+214 PLIKGVQGAQSS
-226 GAALVSFNESAFCS
+226 GAALVSFNASAFCS
-240 YKKKQNQNAPV
+240 YNKEQNQNAPV

-259 TTALNHLL
+259 TAAVNQFRA
-267 KDRKN
+267 DRKN

-293 DFATDLFFGDGD
+293 EFAADLFFGDGD

-398 TNRTI
+398 TVNPS
-403 KKKNDN
+403 
-409 GTNAE
+409 A
-414 RPYSEESGKNKDKRA
+414 KDKT
-429 CSASVPLSPEYS
+429 P
-441 EESGKNKD
+441 
-449 KPQNSAMAGAVARA
+449 NSAMAGAVARA

-474 LECTFLRIKAER
+474 LECTFLRIRAER
-486 NITRERA
+486 EITRERA

-507 CPKEVLTVSLNEN
+507 CPKEVLTVSLNKD
-520 SKNIPYT
+520 SKNVPYT

-539 EKANL
+539 QAA
-544 RNPGNPGINTTI
+544 NPGINTTI
-556 KDRYFGSAAAM
+556 KDKYFGSAATM
-567 PATVFPILSNL
+567 PATVFPILSSL

-600 LKGVLGEQYPAH
+600 LKSVLGEQYPAH

>member
-45 TPLFKPGDMPKGKK
+45 TPLFETVDGPKGKTR
-59 KEEPQEMTV
+59 EVPQKMTV
-68 PAAVKRTSG
+68 PIKVGNTSPK
-77 AAANFLWDNS
+77 FLWGNS
-87 SYILGVSLK
+87 GFILGTA
-96 KGENDAKR
+96 NDKTPEAAKDCF
-104 EKRRN
+104 KRNR
-109 KDIKCFEACRE
+109 D
-120 LHHSMLDGMEYPAAK
+120 LHHEVLKGIEVPAAK
-135 AVLNFLDK
+135 AILSFFDR
-143 WEPQKAE
+143 WEPEKTLENELVTSCAGELLGKA
-150 ENNLVAQYAKEILS
+150 NM
-164 GANIVFRFNGKFMHE
+164 VFRFNGKFIHE
-179 IPELSAAWQTH
+179 IPQLAAAWQAH
-190 YGAAQTEKGQCLVT
+190 YGETAKERGQCLIT
-204 GALDE
+204 GALDA
-209 IQKTH
+209 IPNTH
-214 PKIKGVQGAKLS
+214 PLIKGVQGAQSS
-226 GAALVSFNESAFCS
+226 GAALVSFNASAFCS
-240 YKKKQNQNAPV
+240 YNKEQNQNAPV

-259 TTALNHLL
+259 TAALNHLL
-267 KDRKN
+267 ADRKN

-293 DFATDLFFGDGD
+293 EFAADLFFGDGD

-398 TNRTI
+398 TVNPS
-403 KKKNDN
+403 
-409 GTNAE
+409 A
-414 RPYSEESGKNKDKRA
+414 KDKT
-429 CSASVPLSPEYS
+429 PNP
-441 EESGKNKD
+441 
-449 KPQNSAMAGAVARA
+449 AMAGAVARA

-474 LECTFLRIKAER
+474 LECTFLRIRAER
-486 NITRERA
+486 EITRERA

-507 CPKEVLTVSLNEN
+507 CPKEVLTVSLNET
-520 SKNIPYT
+520 SKNVPYT

-539 EKANL
+539 QAA
-544 RNPGNPGINTTI
+544 NPGINTTI
-556 KDRYFGSAAAM
+556 KDKYFGSAATM
-567 PATVFPILSNL
+567 PATVFPILSSL

-590 RVYLDKKVMT
+590 RIYLDKKVMT
-600 LKGVLGEQYPAH
+600 LKSVLGEQYPAH

-619 SFDLGYYHQTQARYT
+619 SFDLGYYHQTQDRYT

>member
-15 QKGEIS
+15 PKGEVP

-45 TPLFKPGDMPKGKK
+45 TPLFKPGDMPKEKK

-96 KGENDAKR
+96 KGEDDAER
-104 EKRRN
+104 EKQRN

-164 GANIVFRFNGKFMHE
+164 GANMVFRFNGGYVHDD
-179 IPELSAAWQTH
+179 PQLASVWQK
-190 YGAAQTEKGQCLVT
+190 ANAKQKDNIGQCLVT

-209 IQKTH
+209 IQNTH
-214 PKIKGVQGAKLS
+214 PTIKGVQGAQSS
-226 GAALVSFNESAFCS
+226 GAALVSFNASAFCS
-240 YKKKQNQNAPV
+240 YNKEQNQNAPV

-259 TTALNHLL
+259 TTALKHLL

-293 DFATDLFFGDGD
+293 DFAADLFFGDGD
-305 GDQSDEQRLSAL
+305 GDQSDEQWLSAL

-380 RPSYDKYPM
+380 RPSYDKFPI

-414 RPYSEESGKNKDKRA
+414 RSDSEDSDKSKDKT
-429 CSASVPLSPEYS
+429 
-441 EESGKNKD
+441 
-449 KPQNSAMAGAVARA
+449 QNSAMAGAVARA

-539 EKANL
+539 KEANL

-578 AQKHLRKLSDAQ
+578 AQKHLRKLSDKQ
-590 RVYLDKKVMT
+590 RIYLDKKVMT
-600 LKGVLGEQYPAH
+600 LKSVLGEQYPAH

>member
-26 REKISFALGIDENG
+26 REKISFALSIDEEGN
-40 DLLRI
+40 LLRV
-45 TPLFKPGDMPKGKK
+45 TPLFDTVDGPKGKTR
-59 KEEPQEMTV
+59 EVPQKMTV

-96 KGENDAKR
+96 KGEDDAER

-164 GANIVFRFNGKFMHE
+164 GANMVFRFNGGYVHDD
-179 IPELSAAWQTH
+179 PQLASVWQK
-190 YGAAQTEKGQCLVT
+190 ANAKQKDNIGQCLVT

-214 PKIKGVQGAKLS
+214 PTIKGVQGAQSS
-226 GAALVSFNESAFCS
+226 GAALVSFNASAFCS
-240 YKKKQNQNAPV
+240 YNKEQNQNAPV

-267 KDRKN
+267 ADRKN

-293 DFATDLFFGDGD
+293 DFAADLFFGDGD
-305 GDQSDEQRLSAL
+305 GDQSDEQWLSAL

-380 RPSYDKYPM
+380 RPSYDKFPI

-414 RPYSEESGKNKDKRA
+414 RSDSEDSDKSKDKT
-429 CSASVPLSPEYS
+429 
-441 EESGKNKD
+441 
-449 KPQNSAMAGAVARA
+449 QNSAMAGAVARA

-486 NITRERA
+486 SITRERA

-539 EKANL
+539 KEANL

-578 AQKHLRKLSDAQ
+578 AQKHLRKLSDKQ
-590 RVYLDKKVMT
+590 RIYLDKKVMT
-600 LKGVLGEQYPAH
+600 LKSVLGEQYPAH

>member
-45 TPLFKPGDMPKGKK
+45 TPLFETVDGPKGKTR
-59 KEEPQEMTV
+59 EVPQKMTV
-68 PAAVKRTSG
+68 PIKVGNTSPK
-77 AAANFLWDNS
+77 FLWGNS
-87 SYILGVSLK
+87 GFILGTA
-96 KGENDAKR
+96 NDKTPEAAKDCF
-104 EKRRN
+104 KRNR
-109 KDIKCFEACRE
+109 D
-120 LHHSMLDGMEYPAAK
+120 LHHEVLKGIEVPAAK
-135 AVLNFLDK
+135 AILSFFDR
-143 WEPQKAE
+143 WEPEKTLENELVTSCAGELLGKA
-150 ENNLVAQYAKEILS
+150 NM
-164 GANIVFRFNGKFMHE
+164 VFRFNGKFIHE
-179 IPELSAAWQTH
+179 IPQLAAAWQAH
-190 YGAAQTEKGQCLVT
+190 YGETAKERGQCLIT
-204 GALDE
+204 GALDA
-209 IQKTH
+209 IPNTH
-214 PKIKGVQGAKLS
+214 PLIKGVQGAQSS
-226 GAALVSFNESAFCS
+226 GAALVSFNASAFCS
-240 YKKKQNQNAPV
+240 YNKEQNQNAPV

-259 TTALNHLL
+259 TAALNHLL
-267 KDRKN
+267 ADRKN

-293 DFATDLFFGDGD
+293 EFAADLFFGDGD

-398 TNRTI
+398 TVNPS
-403 KKKNDN
+403 
-409 GTNAE
+409 A
-414 RPYSEESGKNKDKRA
+414 KDKT
-429 CSASVPLSPEYS
+429 P
-441 EESGKNKD
+441 
-449 KPQNSAMAGAVARA
+449 NSAMAGAVARA

-474 LECTFLRIKAER
+474 LECTFLRIRAER
-486 NITRERA
+486 EITRERA

-507 CPKEVLTVSLNEN
+507 CPKEVLTVSLNKD
-520 SKNIPYT
+520 SKNVPYT

-539 EKANL
+539 QAA
-544 RNPGNPGINTTI
+544 NPGINTPI
-556 KDRYFGSAAAM
+556 KDKYFGSAATM
-567 PATVFPILSNL
+567 PATVFPILSSL

-600 LKGVLGEQYPAH
+600 LKSVLGEQYPAH